1 MAQNNSI
8 SVVGLDFDGIKQSLR
23 NYMESQTALKDFN
36 FDGSVMSTLLDV
48 LAYNTHYQ
56 AFYTNMVANEMFLD
70 SALLRPSIVSHAKQ
84 LGYTP
89 SSTRSSTA
97 LVDIA
102 LTNIATSD
110 TFIPRGSEFSG
121 TNVEGT
127 RYKFIN
133 TETAFASAGATA
145 FRSVTL
151 SEGSIRQITY
161 IYNRDTKIGS
171 YLVIPN
177 EKADMSTLKVRVY
190 SSVTDTT
197 GISDVWTLGTD
208 YLTLTPDSLV
218 YFLQEKD
225 AGIYEVYFG
234 DGLLGKQPTTGNVV
248 SIEYVETNGA
258 AANGVVA
265 FTSVDAGISSILF
278 TADPVTGSTAS
289 ESFGGSELESV
300 SSIKFTAPKFYQT
313 SNRAVTTS
321 DYSALVYKLYPNA
334 SSVRVYGGE
343 TVTPP
348 QYGKVYIAVKPL
360 SGGALSRS
368 EKIALEKQLKTQYA
382 VVSITPE
389 IVDPDYTDLVFD
401 MSVVYNPLTIP
412 VEPSIL
418 KALIMAYVYGYS
430 STILQRFG
438 SNFYYSKMV
447 EGVNAIHDSV
457 LGVYSQISLRKIID
471 MGIISTSKGY
481 AFKFKNALYH
491 PMDGHASILSSNVFR
506 HMDTLGLIHDYVSL
520 RDDGYGV
527 VNVMEEDSQNMGMY
541 SIVYPAVGTLD
552 YNSGLL
558 TLNTKF
564 TPVVPTTEVMPLI
577 VTVKPTSTNITTDEN
592 QILRINSIYYDS
604 VVVQMTTENA
614 DNAVV
619 NNSVR

>member
-97 LVDIA
+97 LVNINLTDIA
-102 LTNIATSD
+102 SSD

-121 TNVEGT
+121 TNSEGT

-133 TETAFASAGATA
+133 TQAAFASAGDTA

-151 SEGSIRQITY
+151 SEGTLRQITY

-190 SSVTDTT
+190 SSLTDTT

-208 YLTLTPDSLV
+208 YLTLTGDSTV

-234 DGLLGKQPTTGNVV
+234 DGVLGKEPTTGNVV

-265 FTSVDAGISSILF
+265 FTSVDAGISSISF
-278 TADPVTGSTAS
+278 VADPTTGSTAS

-300 SSIKFTAPKFYQT
+300 SSIKFTAPKYYQT

-334 SSVRVYGGE
+334 SSVRAYGGE

-348 QYGKVYIAVKPL
+348 QYGKVYIAVKPI

-368 EKIALEKQLKTQYA
+368 EKISLEKQLQTQNA

-401 MSVVYNPLTIP
+401 ISVVYNPITIP
-412 VEPSIL
+412 VDLSIL

-430 STILQRFG
+430 STMLQRFG

-447 EGVNAIHDSV
+447 EGINAIHDSV
-457 LGVYSQISLRKIID
+457 LGVYTEILLRKIID
-471 MGIISTSKGY
+471 IGIITTSKGY
-481 AFKFKNALYH
+481 TFKFKNALYH
-491 PMDGHASILSSNVFR
+491 PMDGHASILSSTTFPHLDVTGVL
-506 HMDTLGLIHDYVSL
+506 HTYSLL

-527 VNVMEEDSQNMGMY
+527 VNVMEEDTENMGMY
-541 SIVYPAVGTLD
+541 SVVYPAVGTLD
-552 YNSGLL
+552 YSTGEL

-564 TPVVPTTEVMPLI
+564 IPVVATGVAVPLI
-577 VTVKPTSTNITTDEN
+577 VTVKPNNTNISTDEN
-592 QILRINSIYYDS
+592 QILRINYIYYDS
-604 VVVQMTTENA
+604 VVVKMTTENA
-614 DNAVV
+614 DNAVI

>member
-1 MAQNNSI
+1 
-8 SVVGLDFDGIKQSLR
+8 
-23 NYMESQTALKDFN
+23 
-36 FDGSVMSTLLDV
+36 
-48 LAYNTHYQ
+48 
-56 AFYTNMVANEMFLD
+56 
-70 SALLRPSIVSHAKQ
+70 
-84 LGYTP
+84 
-89 SSTRSSTA
+89 
-97 LVDIA
+97 
-102 LTNIATSD
+102 
-110 TFIPRGSEFSG
+110 
-121 TNVEGT
+121 
-127 RYKFIN
+127 
-133 TETAFASAGATA
+133 
-145 FRSVTL
+145 
-151 SEGSIRQITY
+151 
-161 IYNRDTKIGS
+161 
-171 YLVIPN
+171 VIPN

-265 FTSVDAGISSILF
+265 FTSVDAGISSISF

-321 DYSALVYKLYPNA
+321 DYSALVYKLYPNT

-348 QYGKVYIAVKPL
+348 QYGKVYIAVKPT

-368 EKIALEKQLKTQYA
+368 EKIALEKQLQEQYSI
-382 VVSITPE
+382 VSITPE

-401 MSVVYNPLTIP
+401 MSVVYDPRTIP

-447 EGVNAIHDSV
+447 EGVNSIHDSV

-471 MGIISTSKGY
+471 IGVISRSKGY
-481 AFKFKNALYH
+481 VFKFKNALYH
-491 PMDGHASILSSNVFR
+491 PMDGHASILTSNIFPHV
-506 HMDTLGLIHDYVSL
+506 DLNGTLHDSAL
-520 RDDGYGV
+520 LQDDGYGV
-527 VNVMEEDSQNMGMY
+527 VNVVEDAQNLGIY
-541 SIVYPAVGTLD
+541 SVVYPAVGTLD
-552 YNSGLL
+552 YNTGAL

-564 TPVVPTTEVMPLI
+564 TPVASTTQVVPLI
-577 VTVKPTSTNITTDEN
+577 VTVKPNSTNITTDEN

-604 VVVQMTTENA
+604 VVVTMTTENA
-614 DNAVV
+614 DNAVI

>member
-97 LVDIA
+97 LVDIN
-102 LTNIATSD
+102 LTNIAGSD

-121 TNVEGT
+121 TNPQGT

-145 FRSVTL
+145 FHSVSL

-177 EKADMSTLKVRVY
+177 EKADMTTLKVRVY

-208 YLTLTPDSLV
+208 YLTLTPNSLV

-265 FTSVDAGISSILF
+265 FTSVDAGISSISF
-278 TADPVTGSTAS
+278 AADPVTGSTAS

-300 SSIKFTAPKFYQT
+300 SSIKFTAPKYYQT

-334 SSVRVYGGE
+334 SSVRTYGGE
-343 TVTPP
+343 MMTPP
-348 QYGKVYIAVKPL
+348 QYGKVYIAVKPI

-368 EKIALEKQLKTQYA
+368 EKIALEKQLQQYA

-401 MSVVYNPLTIP
+401 ISVVYNPTTIP
-412 VEPSIL
+412 VGPSVL

-447 EGVNAIHDSV
+447 EGINAIHDSI
-457 LGVYSQISLRKIID
+457 LGVYTEILLRKIID
-471 MGIISTSKGY
+471 ISVVRASKGY
-481 AFKFKNALYH
+481 VFKFKNALYH
-491 PMDGHASILSSNVFR
+491 PMAGHASILSSTTFP
-506 HMDTLGLIHDYVSL
+506 HMDMVGVLHNYSLL

-527 VNVMEEDSQNMGMY
+527 VNVMEEDMENMGMY
-541 SIVYPAVGTLD
+541 SVVYPAVGTLD
-552 YNSGLL
+552 YNTGTL
-558 TLNTKF
+558 TLNSKF
-564 TPVVPTTEVMPLI
+564 IPVVSAGIAVPLI
-577 VTVKPTSTNITTDEN
+577 VTVKPNSTNITTDEN

-604 VVVQMTTENA
+604 VVVTMTTENS
-614 DNAVV
+614 DNAVI
-619 NNSVR
+619 NNAVR